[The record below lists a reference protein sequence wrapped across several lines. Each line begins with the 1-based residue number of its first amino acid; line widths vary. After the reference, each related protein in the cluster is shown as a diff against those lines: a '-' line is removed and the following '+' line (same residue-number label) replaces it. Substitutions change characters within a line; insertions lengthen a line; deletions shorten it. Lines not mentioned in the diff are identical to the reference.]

1 MLRQGACDHGAQN
14 ASCVE
19 HSGASGTSE
28 DFAFSEHLRLQN
40 RLGALKKVVE
50 GEDYKIIASDSEK
63 RQMLEEPPNALDES
77 MSKRR
82 WEHLMWRWR
91 QAIRL
96 AAIDARRAA
105 SGSLD

>member
-1 MLRQGACDHGAQN
+1 MLRQGACDLGAQN
-14 ASCVE
+14 ASCAE
-19 HSGASGTSE
+19 HSGASGASE

-63 RQMLEEPPNALDES
+63 RQMLEEPPNALDEAI
-77 MSKRR
+77 SKRR

-96 AAIDARRAA
+96 AAIDTRRAA
-105 SGSLD
+105 SGS